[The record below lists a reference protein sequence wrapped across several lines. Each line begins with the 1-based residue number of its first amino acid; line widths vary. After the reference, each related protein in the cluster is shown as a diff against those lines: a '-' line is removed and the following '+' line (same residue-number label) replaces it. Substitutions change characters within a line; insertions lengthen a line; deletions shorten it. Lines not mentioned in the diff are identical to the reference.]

1 MTKIIL
7 PGVKELVE
15 FRGIKKC
22 VEKAILDN
30 YFSKL
35 RQLNVTQD
43 GLAHA

>member
-15 FRGIKKC
+15 FHGIKKC
-22 VEKAILDN
+22 VEKAILD
-30 YFSKL
+30 
-35 RQLNVTQD
+35 VTQD